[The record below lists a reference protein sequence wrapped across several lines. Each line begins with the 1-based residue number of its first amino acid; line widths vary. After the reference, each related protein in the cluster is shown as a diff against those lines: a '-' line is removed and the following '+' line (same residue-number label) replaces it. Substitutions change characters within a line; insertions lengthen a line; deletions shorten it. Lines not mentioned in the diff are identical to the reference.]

1 MQKIITLLFLTF
13 LSTFLYSQNTTI
25 NNDTLRLFL
34 NNVFLTI
41 QENSVYK
48 SSFNWTDL
56 KMKVFKGI
64 DTAKSYDD
72 LIPAIKSIYQLTKD
86 KHGAVYLNGKRI
98 AMNDQPTFA
107 IRKVLQDQFKNGIPK
122 IKTQVLDNKYG
133 YILIP
138 GNNAFGENSS
148 TLSQEIQDSL
158 CKLNPKNLRGLIIDL
173 RLNTGGSMYP
183 MLCGLNEIVGN
194 GMIGSFANLNG
205 KPITKW
211 KIESGKLYLDTQRIA
226 VVHISC
232 RFPKYFK
239 VAVLL
244 SQITSSAGEDLTVAL
259 KGRPNTLFI
268 GEKTSGYTTS
278 TSVHYVN
285 GQLLTVSS
293 AFIADRTGKVYYEN
307 ILPDIEIINGDDFEK
322 LLFDTKVIAA
332 VNWMKKH

>member
-1 MQKIITLLFLTF
+1 
-13 LSTFLYSQNTTI
+13 
-25 NNDTLRLFL
+25 
-34 NNVFLTI
+34 
-41 QENSVYK
+41 
-48 SSFNWTDL
+48 
-56 KMKVFKGI
+56 MKVFKGI
-64 DTAKSYDD
+64 DTAKCYDD
-72 LIPAIKSIYQLTKD
+72 LIPAIKSIYQSTKD

-98 AMNDQPTFA
+98 AMNDKPTFT

-122 IKTQVLDNKYG
+122 IKTQILENKYG

-148 TLSQEIQDSL
+148 TLSQQIQDSL
-158 CKLNPKNLRGLIIDL
+158 CKLNLKNLRGLIIDL

-194 GMIGSFANLNG
+194 GMIGSFADLNG

-211 KIESGKLYLDTQRIA
+211 IIGSGAFYLDTQRIA
-226 VVHISC
+226 VVHNLC

-239 VAVLL
+239 VVVLL

-285 GQLLTVSS
+285 GQLLTVSN

-307 ILPDIEIINGDDFEK
+307 IPPDLEITNGDDFDD
-322 LLFDTKVIAA
+322 LAFDTKVIAA
-332 VNWMKKH
+332 LKWMKNH